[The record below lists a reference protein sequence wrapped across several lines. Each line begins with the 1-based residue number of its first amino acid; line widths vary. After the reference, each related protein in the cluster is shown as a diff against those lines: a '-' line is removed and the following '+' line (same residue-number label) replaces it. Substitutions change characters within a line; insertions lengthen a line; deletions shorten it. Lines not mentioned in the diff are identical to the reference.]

1 MNVKVK
7 GLNHDTVGIKSLNTE
22 AGVWHAVKLKG
33 ISTTKK
39 LEKSRMSHGSLIVI
53 PAMLVRIIAADVSMK
68 LATAEL
74 DYEAQK

>member
-7 GLNHDTVGIKSLNTE
+7 GLNHDTVGVKSLNTE
-22 AGVWHAVKLKG
+22 AGDWHVAKLKG
-33 ISTTKK
+33 ISKTKK
-39 LEKSRMSHGSLIVI
+39 QEKSHMSHGSLTVI
-53 PAMLVRIIAADVSMK
+53 LATLVRIIAADVSMK